1 MAVESSSYKSFST
14 VQLVGFSGRD
24 AAQKLQLIPRPPACA
39 VIVLQ
44 GMLHRAV
51 YDYRYV
57 ALIGASWAS
66 VTSCFYNYVHDA
78 LTYLA
83 PVLAWLA

>member
-1 MAVESSSYKSFST
+1 MLRIFAFSTLLTQRLIRAVLSSSYKSFST

-57 ALIGASWAS
+57 RLSE
-66 VTSCFYNYVHDA
+66 
-78 LTYLA
+78 LA
-83 PVLAWLA
+83 GLL